1 MAKGKKATDIVRDIA
16 RPVREEM
23 GLILWDVKFEKEG
36 PDWVLT
42 VVVDKDEGGVNID
55 ECERLSRA
63 VDPLIDEADPISQGY
78 YFSVSSAGLGRKL
91 TKPFHFEKKMGEE
104 VKVRL
109 IRAVDG
115 VKEVRGVLTGYSD
128 DDIITVTLEDGSLF
142 TTAFKDTAY
151 TKLCDDEDLF

>member
-1 MAKGKKATDIVRDIA
+1 MAKGKRAVDIVRDIA

-42 VVVDKDEGGVNID
+42 VLVDKEGGVNIQ
-55 ECERLSRA
+55 ECEELSRA
-63 VDPLIDEADPISQGY
+63 IDPLIDEADPISQSY

-91 TKPFHFEKKMGEE
+91 TKPFHFHQKMGEE
-104 VKVRL
+104 VRVRL

-115 VKEVRGVLTGYSD
+115 VKEVKGILTGYSD
-128 DDIITVTLEDGSLF
+128 DDVITLTLEDGSLF
-142 TTAFKDTAY
+142 TARYKDTAY